1 MKLKF
6 YQRILVLSALLFVVI
21 LIWKIEP
28 GCLVQRFLNVPC
40 PTCGMTRAFF
50 ALINGDIKLSLNYH
64 PMIWSVP
71 VLMCMFLFYENF
83 FTGRPKRASQI
94 LLILIIL
101 LFIVNYLCNF

>member
-28 GCLVQRFLNVPC
+28 GCLVQRFLNIPC

-71 VLMCMFLFYENF
+71 VLMCMFLFYEKF
-83 FTGRPKRASQI
+83 FIGRPKRASQI
-94 LLILIIL
+94 LLILIIM